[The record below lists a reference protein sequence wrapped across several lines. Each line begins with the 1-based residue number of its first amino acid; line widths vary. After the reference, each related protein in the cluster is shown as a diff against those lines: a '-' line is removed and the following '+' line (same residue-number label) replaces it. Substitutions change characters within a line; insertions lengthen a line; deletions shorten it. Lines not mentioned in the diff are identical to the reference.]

1 MFCSGNRV
9 GSIQEQGAMGG
20 LVFFRA
26 WVGSLSSLLPAL
38 RLPFLP
44 PSHSGTCR
52 NPALCSP
59 ISGPPSPAEVAFFP
73 IPLLCFQLAG
83 EGTTASKEGRRRR
96 EGKQV
101 V

>member
-1 MFCSGNRV
+1 MVCSGNRV

-20 LVFFRA
+20 LGFFRA
-26 WVGSLSSLLPAL
+26 WVGNLSSLLPAL

-44 PSHSGTCR
+44 PSHSRG

-59 ISGPPSPAEVAFFP
+59 VSSPPSPAEVAFFP
-73 IPLLCFQLAG
+73 ITPLCFQLAG